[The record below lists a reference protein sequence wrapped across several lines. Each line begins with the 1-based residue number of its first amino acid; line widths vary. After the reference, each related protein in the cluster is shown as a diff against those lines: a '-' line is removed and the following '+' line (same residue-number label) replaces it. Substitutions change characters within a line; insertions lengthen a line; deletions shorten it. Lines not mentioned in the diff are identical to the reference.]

1 MCPGINK
8 SFPCYVMSHIVPVI
22 EEGSCRLPGVALVTP
37 NGAFQIGVNSGIF
50 FKKYLH
56 NKLGGYTP

>member
-8 SFPCYVMSHIVPVI
+8 SFPCYLMSHIVPVT

-37 NGAFQIGVNSGIF
+37 NGAFQIGVNQWDF
-50 FKKYLH
+50 
-56 NKLGGYTP
+56 